1 MKHSLNIILIV
12 LFCLSQLPS
21 KGLGDIDKSDSLVR
35 LIKSRKNDKD
45 KIPLYIE
52 LGILYEGKDYV
63 KAIAYCD
70 TLLDLCHKNKDAKS
84 EAETYVILG
93 NVYWYIGE
101 GEKSM
106 NNYLSALKIREKLK
120 DNRGIGVVKYNIS
133 LLFDNFGNTEEA
145 LNYAIDAISDIKKAK
160 DNNLLCEI
168 YLTLS
173 NIYASTNDSINEMKY
188 FQLAEKNIHLADD
201 HHTLSTFFSNKG
213 ARFKKV
219 SIDSTFYYY
228 NLSLYHDS
236 IIDNRYN
243 MTATLNNLGVIYFQL
258 GDSKKAIQT
267 TLKAVEISEQGDLLL
282 SRSYSFG
289 NLASFYADMGDFKK
303 AYEYYNQYSALKKE
317 LSNEENNRL
326 ANEIEAR
333 FQDEKKQLII
343 DQQKKVSEIKDAKI
357 AQQDEE
363 SKRKNQQLIFIGI
376 GFLLMIIISFIIYRN
391 LQRKKRDNA
400 LIVQQKNEISLQKD
414 EIEEKHNEIKDS
426 IDYAQRIQSAL
437 FTNNKTWESISSEYF
452 ILFKPKDVVSGDFY
466 WSHTIQDENQDL
478 AIWCAADC
486 TGHGV
491 PGAFMSMLGIS
502 FLNEIVVENGETRP
516 DQILNQ
522 LRLKI
527 IASLMKENSEIKQ
540 RDGMDISFCVWN
552 KKTNE
557 LSFTGANNPLWLIR
571 KNNNEDIDIKNL
583 SEDHRLLLIEL
594 KADKMPVGQF
604 ADEISPF
611 SSQTIK
617 IQKGDMI
624 YSFSDGY
631 CDQFG
636 GPNGKKF
643 RQANLKKLLFTIFDK
658 TALEQKEVLENTFY
672 QWKKNNEQVDDV
684 CLIGIK
690 I

>member
-1 MKHSLNIILIV
+1 MKTIQYIILFT

-21 KGLGDIDKSDSLVR
+21 SGLGNIEKSDSLVR
-35 LIKSRKNDKD
+35 LINQAKSDQE

-70 TLLDLCHKNKDAKS
+70 TLIELCHKNKDAKS

-120 DNRGIGVVKYNIS
+120 DYRGIGVVKYNIS
-133 LLFDNFGNTEEA
+133 LLFDSFGNTEDA
-145 LNYAIDAISDIKKAK
+145 LSYAIESIEDIKKAK
-160 DNNLLCEI
+160 DQNMLCEI
-168 YLTLS
+168 YLSLS
-173 NIYASTNDSINEMKY
+173 NIYANANDSINEAKY
-188 FQLAEKNIHLADD
+188 FQLAEKNILLADD
-201 HHTLSTFFSNKG
+201 HHTLSSFYTNKG
-213 ARFKKV
+213 ARFKNIN
-219 SIDSTFYYY
+219 IDSTFYYY
-228 NLSLYHDS
+228 HLSLYHDS

-243 MTATLNNLGVIYFQL
+243 MTATLNNLGVIYYQI
-258 GDSKKAIQT
+258 GDSKKAIET

-289 NLASFYADMGDFKK
+289 NLASFYADMGDFKN
-303 AYEYYNQYSALKKE
+303 AYAYYNQYSALKKE
-317 LSNEENNRL
+317 LNNEDNKRL

-343 DQQKKVSEIKDAKI
+343 EQQKKDGEVKDAKI

-376 GFLLMIIISFIIYRN
+376 GLFLMIIISFIIYRN

-400 LIVQQKNEISLQKD
+400 LITQQKNEISQQKD

-437 FTNNKTWESISSEYF
+437 LTNNKIWESISPDYF
-452 ILFKPKDVVSGDFY
+452 ILFQPKDVVSGDFY
-466 WSHTIQDENQDL
+466 WSHTIKNEKQDL

-502 FLNEIVVENGETRP
+502 FLNEIVIEGGEVRT
-516 DQILNQ
+516 DQVLNQ
-522 LRLKI
+522 LRSRI
-527 IASLMKENSEIKQ
+527 IASLMKESSEIKQ

-552 KKTNE
+552 KQTNE
-557 LSFTGANNPLWLIR
+557 LSFSGANNPLWIIR
-571 KNNNEDIDIKNL
+571 KNNSDVFENSTKSDDGNL
-583 SEDHRLLLIEL
+583 VLIEL

-604 ADEISPF
+604 ADELTPF
-611 SSQTIK
+611 QSQTIK
-617 IQKGDMI
+617 LNQGDMI

-643 RQANLKKLLFTIFDK
+643 RQANFKKLLFTIFGK
-658 TALEQKEVLENTFY
+658 TAREQKTELVNNFKN
-672 QWKKNNEQVDDV
+672 WKNSNEQVDDV
-684 CLIGIK
+684 CVIGIR